1 VIDAFF
7 MNLQSFHRREFL
19 RFMAASPL
27 AAYAF
32 AQDSTPAITHA
43 KDALSVMDF
52 EPLAHKALPPAHWG
66 YLSGGVDDDLTLRMN
81 REAFTHYQLRARRLV
96 DVTTA
101 DLKIDVFGA
110 TWDMPIYVSAVGA
123 QQAFH
128 PDGELATARAA
139 KAQKAMQMLSTVSS
153 KSVEDV
159 ARALGTPP
167 WYQLYMP
174 SNWSDTE
181 KMVQRVEAAGC
192 PVLVWTIDLLAGRNA
207 ETTARLARQDTRE
220 CMSCHVTQPIG
231 GSTVVRNRL
240 RPMFAGLSGEMNP
253 PGADWTYVDRLKKM
267 TKMKVILKG
276 IDTAEDAK
284 LAMDHGADGVI
295 VSNHGGRATETG
307 RGTID
312 ILPQVVDALRGRIPV
327 FVDGGFR
334 RGSDIY
340 KALAIGA
347 RAVGIGRPYIY
358 GLSAFGS
365 DGVERVLEILR
376 AELTLTMRQC
386 GTPSI
391 SKITRAA
398 ILRQGVAL

>member
-1 VIDAFF
+1 
-7 MNLQSFHRREFL
+7 MNMQSFHRREFL
-19 RFMAASPL
+19 RFVAASPF

-32 AQDSTPAITHA
+32 AQDSTPVITSA
-43 KDALSVMDF
+43 ADAFNVMDF
-52 EPLAHKALPPAHWG
+52 EPLAHKALPAAHWG
-66 YLSGGVDDDLTLRMN
+66 YLSGGVDDDLTVRMN
-81 REAFTHYQLRARRLV
+81 REAFTHFQLRARRLV
-96 DVTTA
+96 NATSA
-101 DLKIDVFGA
+101 DLKTDVFGA
-110 TWDMPIYVSAVGA
+110 AWDLQIYISAVGS

-128 PDGELATARAA
+128 PDGELASARAA

-159 ARALGTPP
+159 SKTLGTPP

-174 SNWSDTE
+174 TSWSDTE
-181 KMVQRVEAAGC
+181 KMVHRVEAAGC

-207 ETTARLARQDTRE
+207 ETTARLARQDTRQ
-220 CMSCHVTQPIG
+220 CMSCHITAPIG
-231 GSTVVRNRL
+231 GSAVIRNRA
-240 RPMFAGLSGEMNP
+240 RPMFSGLSGEMNP
-253 PGADWTYVDRLKKM
+253 RAADWSYVDRLKKM
-267 TKMKVILKG
+267 TKMKLVLKG

-284 LAMDHGADGVI
+284 LAMDHGTDGVI

-312 ILPQVVDALRGRIPV
+312 ILPQVVDVLHGRIPV

-334 RGSDIY
+334 RGTDIY

-365 DGVERVLEILR
+365 EGVERVLEILR
-376 AELTLTMRQC
+376 AELMLTMRQC

-398 ILRQGVAL
+398 VLREGMPL